1 MAQITNFDRETFLIH
16 TLELKLWLFEVCI
29 GSHSLAMFAKKF
41 LRAREKNFTGA
52 RRTLTTLYRRL
63 CILHAVWVPQRL
75 ALYGSSYYASS
86 STVWC
91 FSDHFFSATTVT
103 LPLLL
108 RGRWGNTAIVL
119 I

>member
-29 GSHSLAMFAKKF
+29 GSHSLAMFTKKV
-41 LRAREKNFTGA
+41 LRAREKKFTGA

-63 CILHAVWVPQRL
+63 CILL
-75 ALYGSSYYASS
+75 FGCLFALYYGSTTHPARLCGAFR
-86 STVWC
+86 TI
-91 FSDHFFSATTVT
+91 FSATTLT
-103 LPLLL
+103 LPFLL